1 MPPIPYS
8 ALQAW
13 TPASSA
19 EAQALIEAIQ
29 EHGRL
34 ADPSVELPLPPEM
47 PTSCCGRGC
56 SGCVWEGYYGA
67 VVYWRDESLLR
78 LEP

>member
-1 MPPIPYS
+1 MPIPIA
-8 ALQAW
+8 ALQTW
-13 TPASSA
+13 MPASSD
-19 EAQALIEAIQ
+19 EAQALIDAIQ
-29 EHGRL
+29 EHGRQ
-34 ADPSVELPLPPEM
+34 AIPPVELTSPPDR

-78 LEP
+78 LAP